1 MLVNLNRTLLLEAN
15 QQQAWL
21 LLRDTKRL
29 AGLMPGVEGIT
40 SENGTSENGASEN
53 GRSEIGTSGGTG
65 AALEKHVADVA
76 EKVGPFR
83 LKLKLAVTVLR
94 AEEPSL
100 IEAQLNGADAKSEN
114 RLSGTLRAELKERG
128 PMATLLSMDASVEVI
143 GKLAS
148 LGAAPIRKKADELF
162 EQFIQR
168 LKGELQTAEGP
179 AA

>member
-1 MLVNLNRTLLLEAN
+1 MLVNLNRTLLLEAD
-15 QQQAWL
+15 QQEAWC
-21 LLRDTKRL
+21 LLRDTRRL

-40 SENGTSENGASEN
+40 SENGA
-53 GRSEIGTSGGTG
+53 SGGTG
-65 AALEKHVADVA
+65 SAVEKHVAEVA

-83 LKLKLAVTVLR
+83 LKLKLAVTILR
-94 AEEPSL
+94 AEEPLL
-100 IEAQLNGADAKSEN
+100 IEAELNGADARSEN
-114 RLSGTLRAELKERG
+114 RVSGTLRAELKERG
-128 PMATLLSMDASVEVI
+128 PAATLLSVEAAVEVI

-168 LKGELQTAEGP
+168 LKGEFRTAAEGP

>member
-15 QQQAWL
+15 QQEAWR

-29 AGLMPGVEGIT
+29 AGLMPGVEGIV
-40 SENGTSENGASEN
+40 SENGV
-53 GRSEIGTSGGTG
+53 SGGAG
-65 AALEKHVADVA
+65 SPMEKHVADVA

-83 LKLKLAVTVLR
+83 LKLKLVVTILR
-94 AEEPSL
+94 AEEPSF
-100 IEAQLNGADAKSEN
+100 IEAELSGADAKSEN

-128 PMATLLSMDASVEVI
+128 SAMTLLSVEAAVEII
-143 GKLAS
+143 GKLAA
-148 LGAAPIRKKADELF
+148 LGSAPIRKKADELF

-168 LKGELQTAEGP
+168 LKGELQTAAEGP

>member
-15 QQQAWL
+15 QQQAWR

-29 AGLMPGVEGIT
+29 AGLMPGVEGV
-40 SENGTSENGASEN
+40 TSENGASC
-53 GRSEIGTSGGTG
+53 GTAG
-65 AALEKHVADVA
+65 AFEKYLADVA

-94 AEEPSL
+94 AEEPSF
-100 IEAQLNGADAKSEN
+100 IEAELSGADAKSEN

-128 PMATLLSMDASVEVI
+128 AATTLLSVEAAVEVI
-143 GKLAS
+143 GKLAA
-148 LGAAPIRKKADELF
+148 LGSAPIRKKADELF

-168 LKGELQTAEGP
+168 LKGEIQTAAEGP

>member
-15 QQQAWL
+15 QQQAWR

-40 SENGTSENGASEN
+40 SENGA
-53 GRSEIGTSGGTG
+53 SEIGALGGAG
-65 AALEKHVADVA
+65 SAVEKHVADVA

-83 LKLKLAVTVLR
+83 LKLKLAVTILR

-100 IEAQLNGADAKSEN
+100 IEAELSGADAKSEN

-128 PMATLLSMDASVEVI
+128 SETTLLSVEAAVEVI

-168 LKGELQTAEGP
+168 LKGEFQAPAEGP

>member
-15 QQQAWL
+15 QQQAWR

-40 SENGTSENGASEN
+40 SENGASGN
-53 GRSEIGTSGGTG
+53 GRSEIGASGGTAG
-65 AALEKHVADVA
+65 ALEKHLADVA

-83 LKLKLAVTVLR
+83 LKLKLAVTILR

-100 IEAQLNGADAKSEN
+100 IEAELSGADAKSEN

-128 PMATLLSMDASVEVI
+128 PATTLLSMEAAVEVI
-143 GKLAS
+143 GKLAA
-148 LGAAPIRKKADELF
+148 LGSAPIRKKADELF

-168 LKGELQTAEGP
+168 LKGEFQAQEGP

>member
-15 QQQAWL
+15 QQEAWC

-29 AGLMPGVEGIT
+29 AGLMPGVEGIA
-40 SENGTSENGASEN
+40 SENGTAS
-53 GRSEIGTSGGTG
+53 GTG
-65 AALEKHVADVA
+65 GAIEKHVADVA

-83 LKLKLAVTVLR
+83 LKLKLAVTILR

-100 IEAQLNGADAKSEN
+100 IEAELSGADARNEN

-128 PMATLLSMDASVEVI
+128 AATTLLSMEAAVEVI
-143 GKLAS
+143 GKLAA
-148 LGAAPIRKKADELF
+148 LGSAPIRKKADELF

-168 LKGELQTAEGP
+168 LKGELQTAAEGP

>member
-1 MLVNLNRTLLLEAN
+1 VNLNRTLLLEAN
-15 QQQAWL
+15 QQDAWR

-29 AGLMPGVEGIT
+29 AALMPGVEGVA
-40 SENGTSENGASEN
+40 SGNGTSS
-53 GRSEIGTSGGTG
+53 G
-65 AALEKHVADVA
+65 AAGAVEKHVADVA

-83 LKLKLAVTVLR
+83 LKLKLAVTILR

-100 IEAQLNGADAKSEN
+100 IEAELSGADARNEN

-128 PMATLLSMDASVEVI
+128 AATTLLSMEAAVEVI
-143 GKLAS
+143 GKLAA
-148 LGAAPIRKKADELF
+148 LGSAPIRKKADELF

-168 LKGELQTAEGP
+168 LKGELQTAAEGP

>member
-1 MLVNLNRTLLLEAN
+1 MLVNLNRTLMLEAN
-15 QQQAWL
+15 QQEAWR

-29 AGLMPGVEGIT
+29 AALMPGVEGIT
-40 SENGTSENGASEN
+40 SENGA
-53 GRSEIGTSGGTG
+53 SGGAG
-65 AALEKHVADVA
+65 SAVEKHVADVA

-83 LKLKLAVTVLR
+83 LKLKLAVTILR
-94 AEEPSL
+94 ADEPSL
-100 IEAQLNGADAKSEN
+100 IEAELSGADAKSEN

-128 PMATLLSMDASVEVI
+128 SAMTLLSVDAAVEVI
-143 GKLAS
+143 GKLAA

-168 LKGELQTAEGP
+168 LKGELQATAEGP

>member
-15 QQQAWL
+15 QQEAWR

-29 AGLMPGVEGIT
+29 AGLMPGVEGIA
-40 SENGTSENGASEN
+40 SENGAP
-53 GRSEIGTSGGTG
+53 G
-65 AALEKHVADVA
+65 AEKHVADVA

-83 LKLKLAVTVLR
+83 LKLKLGVTILR

-100 IEAQLNGADAKSEN
+100 IEAELNGADAKSEN
-114 RLSGTLRAELKERG
+114 RLSGTLRAELRDRG
-128 PMATLLSMDASVEVI
+128 PVTTLLSMEAAVEVI
-143 GKLAS
+143 GKLAA

-168 LKGELQTAEGP
+168 LKGEFQTAAEGP

>member
-15 QQQAWL
+15 QQEAWL

-40 SENGTSENGASEN
+40 SENGA
-53 GRSEIGTSGGTG
+53 SGGTAG
-65 AALEKHVADVA
+65 ALEKHLADVA

-83 LKLKLAVTVLR
+83 LKLKLAVTILR

-100 IEAQLNGADAKSEN
+100 IEAELSGADAKSEN
-114 RLSGTLRAELKERG
+114 RLSGTLRAELKDRG
-128 PMATLLSMDASVEVI
+128 PMATLLSVDASVEVI
-143 GKLAS
+143 GKLAA
-148 LGAAPIRKKADELF
+148 LGSAPIRKKADELF

-168 LKGELQTAEGP
+168 LKGEFQAEAEGP

>member
-15 QQQAWL
+15 QQEAWR

-40 SENGTSENGASEN
+40 SENGASEN
-53 GRSEIGTSGGTG
+53 GRPEIGALGGAG
-65 AALEKHVADVA
+65 SAVEKHVADVA

-83 LKLKLAVTVLR
+83 LKLKLAVTILR

-100 IEAQLNGADAKSEN
+100 IEAQLSGADAKSEN

-128 PMATLLSMDASVEVI
+128 SATTLLSVEAAVEVI

-168 LKGELQTAEGP
+168 LKGEFQAPAEGP

>member
-1 MLVNLNRTLLLEAN
+1 MLVNLNRTLMLDAN
-15 QQQAWL
+15 QQEAWR

-40 SENGTSENGASEN
+40 FEDGAS
-53 GRSEIGTSGGTG
+53 IGTAGK
-65 AALEKHVADVA
+65 ARFEKYLADVA

-83 LKLKLAVTVLR
+83 LNLKLAVTILR

-100 IEAQLNGADAKSEN
+100 IEAELSGADAKSEN

-128 PMATLLSMDASVEVI
+128 SAMTLLNVDASVEVI
-143 GKLAS
+143 GKLAA
-148 LGAAPIRKKADELF
+148 LGAAPIRKRANELF
-162 EQFIQR
+162 DQFTER
-168 LKGELQTAEGP
+168 LQGQFSAAGAAEAAEGGS

>member
-1 MLVNLNRTLLLEAN
+1 MLVNLNRTLMLEAN
-15 QQQAWL
+15 QREAWR

-40 SENGTSENGASEN
+40 SENGV
-53 GRSEIGTSGGTG
+53 SGGAG
-65 AALEKHVADVA
+65 SAVEKHVADVA

-83 LKLKLAVTVLR
+83 LKLKLAVTILR

-100 IEAQLNGADAKSEN
+100 IEAELSGADAKSEN
-114 RLSGTLRAELKERG
+114 RLSGTLRAELKEHG
-128 PMATLLSMDASVEVI
+128 SATTLLSVDAAVEVI
-143 GKLAS
+143 GKLAA

-168 LKGELQTAEGP
+168 LKGEFQAAAKGP